1 RDLFFNVPA
10 RRKFLKTERTEF
22 GHIDQFLRRIALAHP
37 AVAFV
42 LAHNGRIVFDLPP
55 ALDAE
60 QCRQRV
66 AAALGEGF
74 MENAMPVEQ
83 ASSGMHLSGWV
94 AHPSFSRSST
104 DQQLFYV
111 NGRMVRDRVIA
122 HAVRRAFA
130 DVLHYSRHPAFVLS
144 LTLNPADVDVNVH
157 PAKTEVRFR
166 QAGMVHDFL
175 FSTLSRLLAQSNPIS
190 SAALTFASEKSA
202 FGPETPAPTQTAA
215 TRQYPLSLPIHRPPV
230 RDAAR
235 SYEALLQSASLA
247 HGDSKVTPVDNGAAV
262 AEAGKPSLGHAL
274 AHVHGV
280 YIIAQNEAGLVIV
293 DAHAAAER
301 ITYEK
306 LKAAWAGAR
315 IPRQPLLLPV
325 TVSLSEP
332 EADLAETWLEVFE
345 TLGIVI
351 DRVGPTQ
358 LKVRELP
365 APLRHADVNQL
376 VMDMLDE
383 LAQYGHTEVIE
394 RQINKLL
401 SRMACH
407 SSIRANRRLQREEM
421 EALLRDIEA
430 TERSGQC
437 NHGRP
442 TWTQLSIQDLDRLFM
457 RGK

>member
-1 RDLFFNVPA
+1 
-10 RRKFLKTERTEF
+10 

-60 QCRQRV
+60 QRRRRV

-74 MENAMPVEQ
+74 MENAMPVEH

-111 NGRMVRDRVIA
+111 NGRVVRDRVIA

-175 FSTLSRLLAQSNPIS
+175 FSTLSRLLAQSSPIG
-190 SAALTFASEKSA
+190 SAELTSVSEKGA
-202 FGPETPAPTQTAA
+202 FGPKTPAPTKVAA
-215 TRQYPLSLPIHRPPV
+215 AARQSPLSLPTHRLPA
-230 RDAAR
+230 RDAVR
-235 SYEALLQSASLA
+235 SYEALLQSASVE
-247 HGDSKVTPVDNGAAV
+247 HGESLVTPVDPVPAV

-325 TVSLSEP
+325 TVSLSES

-365 APLRHADVNQL
+365 APLRHADANQL

-383 LAQYGHTEVIE
+383 LGQYGRTEVIE
-394 RQINKLL
+394 RQINELL

-407 SSIRANRRLQREEM
+407 GSIRANRRLQREEM
-421 EALLRDIEA
+421 DALLRDIEA

-442 TWTQLSIQDLDRLFM
+442 TWTQLSMQDLDRLFM